1 MSTRLYK
8 LLFSQNGSRLGKR
21 LLDRHDLG
29 DGDLLGDDAHRPDI
43 RSPGRLECSGRLDL
57 LCSPPLLDLTHNVR
71 LDVTSPTESVSQFEP
86 SRILDRVGDL
96 PSKPSDVIR
105 QVLGPVNSRGECRG
119 QLSVDVVVLSGELG
133 EMGIL
138 DVRQVLSDV
147 TRGLGKEIGS
157 GRDEEKGRKGE
168 AEQNVP

>member
-1 MSTRLYK
+1 M
-8 LLFSQNGSRLGKR
+8 
-21 LLDRHDLG
+21 
-29 DGDLLGDDAHRPDI
+29 
-43 RSPGRLECSGRLDL
+43 
-57 LCSPPLLDLTHNVR
+57 
-71 LDVTSPTESVSQFEP
+71 
-86 SRILDRVGDL
+86 
-96 PSKPSDVIR
+96 
-105 QVLGPVNSRGECRG
+105 
-119 QLSVDVVVLSGELG
+119 SVDVVVLSGELG